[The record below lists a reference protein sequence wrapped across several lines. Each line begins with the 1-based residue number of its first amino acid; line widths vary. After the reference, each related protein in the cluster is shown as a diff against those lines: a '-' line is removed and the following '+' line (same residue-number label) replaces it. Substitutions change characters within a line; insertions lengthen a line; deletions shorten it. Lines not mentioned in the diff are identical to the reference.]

1 MALPEVPELVA
12 PAPEHVPAY
21 DYNIAMLIDNVVY
34 QVMNVDAQ
42 QAAQFMSQPTFIQ
55 VGLDAKVGWQY
66 VDGKFVSPFDQAAP
80 VNSGV

>member
-1 MALPEVPELVA
+1 MELPEVPELVA

-34 QVMNVDAQ
+34 QVMNVDSQ

-55 VGLDAKVGWQY
+55 VGSDAKVGWQY
-66 VDGKFVSPFDQAAP
+66 IDGKFVSPFAQAAP